1 MAGNENSGGYRQ
13 PMNPAPVSPP
23 GALSKRTDGGAIDG
37 MTQPAQRY
45 AGFGYGEN
53 LALEEQQAGAPMAG
67 TGGMPNMPSFADIV
81 PLGAPTMRPDEPL
94 TAGLNIGEGPGRE
107 AMRGLVPNRAP
118 SLVDTI
124 KHLVQFDP
132 SGDAELIYRTLTDQG
147 Y

>member
-23 GALSKRTDGGAIDG
+23 GALSQRTDGGAVDG

-45 AGFGYGEN
+45 SGFAYGEN
-53 LALEEQQAGAPMAG
+53 KALEDQQSGAPMMG
-67 TGGMPNMPSFADIV
+67 MPSFADIT
-81 PLGAPTMRPDEPL
+81 PLSAPTTRPDEPL
-94 TAGLNIGEGPGRE
+94 TSGINRGEGPGTE
-107 AMRGLVPNRAP
+107 AMRMVPNRAP

>member
-23 GALSKRTDGGAIDG
+23 GALSQRTDGGAVDG

-53 LALEEQQAGAPMAG
+53 LALEEQQAGAPMAA
-67 TGGMPNMPSFADIV
+67 MPSFADIT
-81 PLGAPTMRPDEPL
+81 PLAAPTVRPDEPL
-94 TAGLNIGEGPGRE
+94 TAGINRGEGPGTE

-124 KHLVQFDP
+124 KHLAQFDP